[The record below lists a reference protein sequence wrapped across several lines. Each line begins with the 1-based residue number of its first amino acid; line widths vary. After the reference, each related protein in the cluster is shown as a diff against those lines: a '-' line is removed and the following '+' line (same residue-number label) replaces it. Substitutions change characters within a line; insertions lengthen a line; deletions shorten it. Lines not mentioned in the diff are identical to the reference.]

1 MFYFRGDKWL
11 GTDTVNQPA
20 NHIGSRRLLD
30 AGYALTRDEAGDE
43 GLALKD
49 LVKAARKGG

>member
-1 MFYFRGDKWL
+1 VFYFKGDTWL
-11 GTDTVNQPA
+11 GTDTVNSPA
-20 NHIGSRRLLD
+20 NHIASRRLLD
-30 AGYALTRDEAGDE
+30 AGYRLSKAEAADE